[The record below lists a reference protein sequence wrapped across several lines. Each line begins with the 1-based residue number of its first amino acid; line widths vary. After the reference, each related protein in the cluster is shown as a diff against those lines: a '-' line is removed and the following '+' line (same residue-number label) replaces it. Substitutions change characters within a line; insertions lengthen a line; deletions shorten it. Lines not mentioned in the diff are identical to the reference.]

1 MRVKIDLLSY
11 CFDTLINLLGITFNS
26 VLLYIVWRHT
36 PRKMHTYSV
45 LIVNTIIADFTIAFC
60 GFLTSN
66 RIIPSGEAIVFVSN
80 GPCVR
85 LGSRACL
92 VIYETLL
99 HALEHGLMSQ
109 FISFSYRYYI
119 LVSTRIPRRRQL
131 AAICLAVYAPSFLLY
146 CIHIGHYDDP
156 ELLKS
161 MAMKY
166 HPTYNFT
173 GYTVSGHYPFTETTT
188 LLTILYLL
196 VPNIPL
202 YILIAVLRRKTLR
215 ILKDTSIKLKKSNRK
230 IHIQLMKVLTL
241 QSYTPLFLI
250 AMMLM
255 YFVGQ
260 FQLFNHP
267 VLEYLTQTVTAFLPL
282 CNPVISLT
290 YITPY
295 RRAFSKWFRP
305 VTQQYSITRAYPSRT
320 ATFSD
325 ADSASQSLK
334 TIV

>member
-1 MRVKIDLLSY
+1 
-11 CFDTLINLLGITFNS
+11 
-26 VLLYIVWRHT
+26 
-36 PRKMHTYSV
+36 
-45 LIVNTIIADFTIAFC
+45 
-60 GFLTSN
+60 
-66 RIIPSGEAIVFVSN
+66 
-80 GPCVR
+80 
-85 LGSRACL
+85 
-92 VIYETLL
+92 
-99 HALEHGLMSQ
+99 
-109 FISFSYRYYI
+109 
-119 LVSTRIPRRRQL
+119 
-131 AAICLAVYAPSFLLY
+131 
-146 CIHIGHYDDP
+146 CIHIWHSDDP

-166 HPTYNFT
+166 HPTYNLT

-260 FQLFNHP
+260 FQLLNHP
-267 VLEYLTQTVTAFLPL
+267 ALEYLTQTVTAFLPL

-305 VTQQYSITRAYPSRT
+305 ATQQYSITRAYPSRT
-320 ATFSD
+320 ATFSE
-325 ADSASQSLK
+325 DSASQSLK